1 MEGHDGHLTPQ
12 SHELESVNHGIGKDT
27 PQTAYTQMQSNG
39 FSQMFESLQLK
50 PQICEETKDC
60 IPKSKNDK
68 ENIYYVC
75 CWVPGN
81 SEGEQHCVQ
90 NVSKPSALF
99 LKLKFTPPKRDL
111 DDIRR
116 QRNTFHMLSP
126 KSLEVLVLPV
136 GQGDCVAMYCPNGHL
151 VMYDCGSNS
160 QQDALTSDE
169 VKYAILEKVK
179 SVTIF
184 ISHGDLDH
192 YKYLPLLFPADG
204 QVNIDHVIIGGILE
218 QYTKIQD

>member
-1 MEGHDGHLTPQ
+1 MATAATSEAVKQVTGSLSWEQPIHHMEGHDGHLTPQ

-60 IPKSKNDK
+60 IPKPKNDK

-90 NVSKPSALF
+90 NVLKPLALF
-99 LKLKFTPPKRDL
+99 LKLKFTPPKRHLGDV
-111 DDIRR
+111 RR
-116 QRNTFHMLSP
+116 QRNTFH
-126 KSLEVLVLPV
+126 KSHLRCWYFQWGRETVWQCTVL
-136 GQGDCVAMYCPNGHL
+136 M
-151 VMYDCGSNS
+151 
-160 QQDALTSDE
+160 
-169 VKYAILEKVK
+169 AI
-179 SVTIF
+179 
-184 ISHGDLDH
+184 
-192 YKYLPLLFPADG
+192 
-204 QVNIDHVIIGGILE
+204 
-218 QYTKIQD
+218 